1 MLERLAKDKHSSL
14 SATLLDYIREN
25 FYNIGPAG
33 DKKKIAQ
40 FLEKV
45 AKQLPSQEMPK
56 YLHQRQILSPKHL
69 HRTTFETLKYL
80 QQTMLLNCL
89 IK

>member
-14 SATLLDYIREN
+14 SATLVNCSREN

-40 FLEKV
+40 FL
-45 AKQLPSQEMPK
+45 
-56 YLHQRQILSPKHL
+56 
-69 HRTTFETLKYL
+69 
-80 QQTMLLNCL
+80 
-89 IK
+89 